1 MSKCLINTCV
11 FILCIILLITCRL
24 EAQRFQLGI
33 IGGVNLSELEGEDI
47 SSNFGLN
54 TGLKVKTTISK
65 GWSLSTE
72 LLYSQAGEYVLPTYY
87 PPVNYGKIRL
97 DYLEI
102 PLSINRQFY
111 PKDDYYQKQFSLGV
125 SYVQL
130 VNYEAADAFGT
141 DITPQIIWD
150 KKKNII
156 GHLGI
161 SHFFNKKTVL
171 NFRAALGKNENTWSW
186 SLAFRGIYFIV
197 SMTIVDSHIVKST

>member
-1 MSKCLINTCV
+1 MSKKQSYFYILILSLV
-11 FILCIILLITCRL
+11 LLITYRV

-33 IGGVNLSELEGEDI
+33 VGGLNLSELEGEDI

-54 TGLKVKTTISK
+54 TGLKVKTSISK
-65 GWSLSTE
+65 EWSLSTE
-72 LLYSQAGEYVLPTYY
+72 LLYSQAGEYVIPIYY

-102 PLSINRQFY
+102 PLSISKQFF
-111 PKDDYYQKQFSLGV
+111 PKEDYYEKQFSLGV

-130 VNYEAADAFGT
+130 INYKAADAFGT
-141 DITPQIIWD
+141 DVTQQIIWD
-150 KKKNII
+150 KKNNII

-161 SHFFNKKTVL
+161 SHFFNKQTVL

-186 SLAFRGIYFIV
+186 TLAFRGIYFIV
-197 SMTIVDSHIVKST
+197 

>member
-1 MSKCLINTCV
+1 MTECLINKYTL
-11 FILCIILLITCRL
+11 ILCIFLLMTYRG

-33 IGGVNLSELEGEDI
+33 VGGINLSELEGDDI

-54 TGLKVKTTISK
+54 TGLKIKTSISE
-65 GWSLSTE
+65 GWALSTE

-102 PLSINRQFY
+102 PLAISRQFY
-111 PKDDYYQKQFSLGV
+111 PMDDYYQKQFSLGV

-130 VNYEAADAFGT
+130 VNYKAADAFGT
-141 DITPQIIWD
+141 DVTQQIIWD
-150 KKKNII
+150 KKTNLI

-161 SHFFNKKTVL
+161 SHFFNKQTVL
-171 NFRAALGKNENTWSW
+171 NFRAALGKNENAWSW
-186 SLAFRGIYFIV
+186 TLAFRGIYFIV
-197 SMTIVDSHIVKST
+197 